1 MTVGRYV
8 VFLDRLL
15 AMLEGRTAER
25 RLAERYVLWTA
36 ASMILVRRHPD
47 ADVPWTIAKDNAI
60 AGFAVA
66 QRANGV
72 RIGEDHIREIQ
83 HHDGTGR
90 FCVYQLTQFAYVFR
104 DESTADRE
112 HGSSIHRALNLQQR
126 HDRA

>member
-66 QRANGV
+66 QGANGV
-72 RIGEDHIREIQ
+72 TIGEDQVREVQ
-83 HHDGTGR
+83 HHDGTDR
-90 FCVYQLTQFAYVFR
+90 FSVDQLTELAYVFR
-104 DESTADRE
+104 VESTAHGE
-112 HGSSIHRALNLQQR
+112 HHGSIHRSLNLQQR

>member
-1 MTVGRYV
+1 
-8 VFLDRLL
+8 
-15 AMLEGRTAER
+15 MLEGRTAER
-25 RLAERYVLWTA
+25 RLDERYVLWTA

-72 RIGEDHIREIQ
+72 RIGEDHIREVQ

-90 FCVYQLTQFAYVFR
+90 FCVYQLTQFAYVVR
-104 DESTADRE
+104 DESTTDRE
-112 HGSSIHRALNLQQR
+112 HGGSIHRALNLQQR